1 MIKKFAFKI
10 VLAELRKIEMFSG
23 HYDALNGNDH
33 FMDGIWTVMEVIADR
48 AGEYNEF
55 EDQFLQA
62 IIESQDKAERGRRC
76 LSE

>member
-1 MIKKFAFKI
+1 VIKKLAFKI

-33 FMDGIWTVMEVIADR
+33 FMNGIWTVMEVIADR

-55 EDQFLQA
+55 EGQFLQA
-62 IIESQDKAERGRRC
+62 MIESQDKAERSRR
-76 LSE
+76 